1 METIPDYYI
10 NIQIAILNTKIYI
23 CMEGGGI
30 ILSEKLWFLML
41 QCYCKDLQLI
51 SSLFNKLN

>member
-23 CMEGGGI
+23 CMEGGGGGDYFI
-30 ILSEKLWFLML
+30 GKIVV
-41 QCYCKDLQLI
+41 
-51 SSLFNKLN
+51 FNATVLL